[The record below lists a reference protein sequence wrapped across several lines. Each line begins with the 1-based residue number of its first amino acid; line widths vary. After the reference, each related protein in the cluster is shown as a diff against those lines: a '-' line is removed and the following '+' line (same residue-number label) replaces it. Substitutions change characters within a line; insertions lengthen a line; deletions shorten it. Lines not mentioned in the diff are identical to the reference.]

1 MKTFWPSTALLAC
14 LVLAAGCAGTQERPR
29 STGALIDDNIL
40 EVAIEREIRA
50 SDEAYQ
56 GSHLVV
62 AVYDGLVLLLG
73 QVPSA
78 QLKAQAEAVAG
89 AMYKVD
95 PEKVH
100 NHLSVSGPI
109 SMLARTN
116 DGWLTTKVKTRLL
129 ASDTAKGLRIKVISE
144 DGTVYLLG
152 AVTAEQ
158 ADAAVFEAQ
167 KAFGVQR
174 IVKVFQYTDV
184 EPAIT
189 PPSPLDEL

>member
-1 MKTFWPSTALLAC
+1 
-14 LVLAAGCAGTQERPR
+14 
-29 STGALIDDNIL
+29 
-40 EVAIEREIRA
+40 
-50 SDEAYQ
+50 
-56 GSHLVV
+56 
-62 AVYDGLVLLLG
+62 
-73 QVPSA
+73 
-78 QLKAQAEAVAG
+78 
-89 AMYKVD
+89 
-95 PEKVH
+95 
-100 NHLSVSGPI
+100 
-109 SMLARTN
+109 MLARTN

-184 EPAIT
+184 KPAMT